1 MIEVEKSCSG
11 FELEDKVIDEVDE
24 IAWVEELL
32 IFLEIPSFQV
42 DTYIDQDLSNNILVV
57 IAFEK
62 LW

>member
-1 MIEVEKSCSG
+1 MIQIEKSCSG
-11 FELEDKVIDEVDE
+11 FELKDEVVDEVDE

-42 DTYIDQDLSNNILVV
+42 DTYIDQDLPNNILVV